1 MKFMRLLAILF
12 LVLPFCSQA
21 RIVDYVHDNNG
32 HKIKGDGIY
41 LTKYSRHFDNT
52 HLAQLIEWY
61 TIPGTLKNYT
71 DSSDFAVALIQYGK
85 VNTARVLLEK
95 IALYRPDEYR
105 NAMNLGTCYELIG
118 MNDAALLWI
127 KKAKQLNPK
136 PHDGSEWVHIA
147 ILNAKIALK
156 ENPGWLKTHKVLG
169 NKNCKPVLTMAN
181 KTTETR
187 NVGFLFDEYEKQI
200 IYALKERLPFTT
212 PPDAILAA
220 VLNELADYEAMSS
233 LEFAILHYQ
242 LAQEYSGGNN
252 PLIKAQINL
261 LNKQLDSLSCFH
273 YGKVFRN
280 TSAFVFTPFDF
291 EKGYIIR
298 DKPVNSKPL
307 STILNPEPTDSI
319 NPDTATTLNT
329 ETGKQVRLP
338 ELEAENNNFWILIIG
353 GIAIAGIFLTFW
365 LKKNK

>member
-1 MKFMRLLAILF
+1 MRLLAILF

-32 HKIKGDGIY
+32 HKIKGGGIY

-61 TIPGTLKNYT
+61 TIPGNLKNHT

-95 IALYRPDEYR
+95 IATYRPDEYR
-105 NAMNLGTCYELIG
+105 NAVTLGTCYELIG

-127 KKAKQLNPK
+127 KKARQLNPK
-136 PHDGSEWVHIA
+136 PHEGSEWVHIA

-156 ENPGWLKTHKVLG
+156 ENPDWLKTHKVLG
-169 NKNCKPVLTMAN
+169 TKNSKPVLTMAN
-181 KTTETR
+181 KTVETR
-187 NVGFLFDEYEKQI
+187 DVGFLFDEYEKQI
-200 IYALKERLPFTT
+200 IYQLRERLPFTT

-220 VLNELADYEAMSS
+220 VLTELAAYEAKSS
-233 LEFAILHYQ
+233 LEFALLHYE

-261 LNKQLDSLSCFH
+261 LNKSLDSLSCCH
-273 YGKVFRN
+273 YGKVYRN
-280 TSAFVFTPFDF
+280 TSAFVITPFDF
-291 EKGYIIR
+291 KKGYIIR
-298 DKPVNSKPL
+298 DKLINSKPL
-307 STILNPEPTDSI
+307 STILNPESTDSI
-319 NPDTATTLNT
+319 NPDTVATLNT
-329 ETGKQVRLP
+329 ETGKQVQLA
-338 ELEAENNNFWILIIG
+338 EQEAETYKFWILIIG

-365 LKKNK
+365 LNKKK